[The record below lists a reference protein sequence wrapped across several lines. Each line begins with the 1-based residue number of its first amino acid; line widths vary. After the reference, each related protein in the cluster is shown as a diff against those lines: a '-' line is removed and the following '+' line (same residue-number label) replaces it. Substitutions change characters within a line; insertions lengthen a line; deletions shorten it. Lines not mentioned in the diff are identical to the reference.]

1 LKLGTAEARTNNMFS
16 LKGYQT
22 RAMDV
27 LAKFLG
33 QSKQTG
39 DIAQA
44 YEDTISEQ
52 QLPQLP
58 YRDFQFGNVPY
69 VCIRIPTGGGK
80 TVLASH
86 SIVAAVDEYLERDF
100 PVVVWLVPSN
110 TIRRQTVEALKKNGH
125 PYREKLDHAFN
136 HQVLI
141 LDIDDALTV
150 RPQDIGNK
158 TIVVVSTRQNL
169 TVNDKTGRKVYA
181 YHENFEPHFAK
192 VTSDHPYFDQLEVVS
207 KGDLKENGLTTHEL
221 GKVKYSFANLLA
233 LQNPLIIIDEAHN
246 ARTEL
251 TFETLRNLNPAA
263 IIEFTATPNESL
275 DNGSNVLFH
284 VSAAELKAEEMIKLP
299 IMLAEEP
306 QGWKQAVSDAVANRN
321 RLAEKAQKDT
331 DYIRPIALLQAEAK
345 NGTVTV
351 DVLKN
356 YLLDEL
362 KIESEKIAVVTGNQR
377 ELDDIDLFAQSCHI
391 EYVIT
396 IEALKEGWDCSF
408 AYVFCSVKQVSSS
421 KDAEQL
427 LGRVLR
433 MPYARRR
440 VIEDL
445 NRAYAHLATST
456 FANAAKELSGKLI
469 AMGFEELDI
478 AQFVRQHE
486 ADKNQGDFFNGGD
499 SPSTS
504 QPTEPEVI
512 VEVANLPELNK
523 LSDSERSQLT
533 ATTTDDKTVII
544 KVRGEVSD
552 NLKKVIIK
560 SAGKPADKKAIEQ
573 ELRIHNARIEVLRSP
588 AEQGNRFGSLPQLR
602 ALVQGELEL
611 VEPEILLDVFEWN
624 LLDHLAKLP
633 KFTIR
638 ESGNLWEIYL
648 EDGKVKYQKA
658 KIDERFDLNQS
669 WLDVSENDLVR
680 WLDKILRQTDIKQV
694 TMIKFIQFIVSDLL
708 SRPDITLTALVRNKY
723 PLAKAIRE
731 LISKCRKQAQSNSYQ
746 QVLFSSDAQLEV
758 GNEFIY
764 QFSPTHYPAKPPFYS
779 GSYRFQKHYYGNNR
793 IEDISAKGEE
803 FECARAIDTL
813 DQVKYWIRNL
823 VRREHGSF
831 WLPLAH
837 GKFYPDFVVEL
848 NDGRMLVVEYK
859 GAAYATN
866 DDSKEKNLVGEL
878 WAENGGDNYLF
889 LMAVDKKTDSHGR
902 DTRTQILDAIE
913 KN

>member
-1 LKLGTAEARTNNMFS
+1 MKLGTAEARTNNMFS

-39 DIAQA
+39 DVAQA

-86 SIVAAVDEYLERDF
+86 SIVTARDEYLERDF
-100 PVVVWLVPSN
+100 PVVVWLVPST
-110 TIRRQTVEALKKNGH
+110 TIRKQTVEALKQNDH

-141 LDIDDALTV
+141 VDIDDALIV

-192 VTSDHPYFDQLEVVS
+192 VTNDHPYFDQLEVVS
-207 KGDLKENGLTTHEL
+207 KGDIQENGLTSREL
-221 GKVKYSFANLLA
+221 GHVKYSFANLLA

-251 TFETLRNLNPAA
+251 TFDTLRSLNPAA
-263 IIEFTATPNESL
+263 IIEFTATPNTSV

-299 IMLAEEP
+299 IMLAEEA

-321 RLAEKAQKDT
+321 RLAIEAQKDT

-362 KIESEKIAVVTGNQR
+362 KIESKKIAVVTGNQR
-377 ELDDIDLFAQSCHI
+377 ELDDIDLFDKSCPI
-391 EYVIT
+391 EYIIT

-456 FANAAKELSGKLI
+456 FANAAKELSDKLI

-478 AQFVRQHE
+478 AQYVRQYQH
-486 ADKNQGDFFNGGD
+486 DLFNNGG
-499 SPSTS
+499 SHPTS
-504 QPTEPEVI
+504 SSQTKEPEVV
-512 VEVANLPELNK
+512 VEVANQPELNK
-523 LSDSERSQLT
+523 LSESERSQLT
-533 ATTTDDKTVII
+533 TTITDDNKTII
-544 KVRGEVSD
+544 KVRGEVSN
-552 NLKKVIIK
+552 NLKKVIVK
-560 SAGKPADKKAIEQ
+560 SAGQSENKKAIEQ
-573 ELRIHNARIEVLRSP
+573 QLRIHNVRIEVLKSP
-588 AEQGNRFGSLPQLR
+588 AERGNQFSSIPQLR
-602 ALVQGELEL
+602 ACIQGELEL
-611 VEPEILLDVFEWN
+611 VEPEILLDVNEWD
-624 LLDHLAKLP
+624 LLDHLATLP
-633 KFTIR
+633 NFTIR
-638 ESGNLWEIYL
+638 ESGNFWEIYL
-648 EDGKVKYQKA
+648 EDGKVKYHKA
-658 KIDERFDLNQS
+658 KADECFDLNQS
-669 WLDVSENDLVR
+669 WLDISKNDLVR
-680 WLDKILRQTDIKQV
+680 WLDRELHQADIKQV
-694 TMIKFIQFIVSDLL
+694 SMIKFVQLIVDDLL
-708 SRPDITLTALVRNKY
+708 SRSDITLTALVRNKY

-731 LISKCRKQAQSNSYQ
+731 LISRCRMQAQSDNYQ
-746 QVLFSSDAQLEV
+746 HALFASDAQLKV
-758 GNEFIY
+758 ANDLVYEFN
-764 QFSPTHYPAKPPFYS
+764 PTHYPAKPPFYS

-803 FECARAIDTL
+803 FECARAIDTI
-813 DQVKYWIRNL
+813 DEVKYWIRNL

-889 LMAVDKKTDSHGR
+889 LMAVDKKTDPHGR
-902 DTRTQILDAIE
+902 DTRTQILHAIE